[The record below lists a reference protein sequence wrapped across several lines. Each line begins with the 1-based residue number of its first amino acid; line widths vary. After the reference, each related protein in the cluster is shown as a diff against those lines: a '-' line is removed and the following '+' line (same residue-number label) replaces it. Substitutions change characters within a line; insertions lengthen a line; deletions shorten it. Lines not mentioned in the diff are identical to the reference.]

1 MKIYITRNLYSILR
15 TYSIAIKSLI
25 VTSGSANYEI
35 EAGNCPTCCIIG
47 LLYVYIYILQV
58 IIEEYHKES
67 TLHSLTLY
75 KVYTNLKNIILQKK
89 FSSSYIINICDNKLS
104 H

>member
-1 MKIYITRNLYSILR
+1 MKRAYIFFVSSIVRYLFQTAEIYRHPVYVALCTIYIPSKLYLMKIYITRNLYNILQ

-47 LLYVYIYILQV
+47 L
-58 IIEEYHKES
+58 
-67 TLHSLTLY
+67 
-75 KVYTNLKNIILQKK
+75 
-89 FSSSYIINICDNKLS
+89 SSI
-104 H
+104 